1 MSSRLARWIIP
12 LAAAAAVL
20 VVIAVIWQ
28 QRPGASGDDV
38 GVAGGDTGQ
47 GSPPYAGDSPGS
59 DVDLEPGPSLDPS
72 LDPDPGADHSGG
84 DVDAGMISASG
95 YHAYDATRLAVVY
108 VNGVPECYGTAG
120 TPRVEET
127 ADAVTVTIP
136 RTPAK
141 STGDTACIDIALT
154 DSVDITLDSP
164 LGDRDVLDGSRD
176 GAKLSPQS
184 LPDADPA
191 N

>member
-1 MSSRLARWIIP
+1 MSPRPARWLVP
-12 LAAAAAVL
+12 VLAAVAVL
-20 VVIAVIWQ
+20 AVIAVIWQ

-59 DVDLEPGPSLDPS
+59 DGDLEPDPS
-72 LDPDPGADHSGG
+72 LDPDPGAGSGG

-108 VNGVPECYGTAG
+108 VNGIPECYGTAG
-120 TPRVEET
+120 TPRVQET

-184 LPDADPA
+184 LPDPDPA

>member
-47 GSPPYAGDSPGS
+47 GSPPYASDSPGS
-59 DVDLEPGPSLDPS
+59 DGDLEPDPS
-72 LDPDPGADHSGG
+72 LDPDPGAGSGG

-108 VNGVPECYGTAG
+108 VNGIPECYGTAG

-164 LGDRDVLDGSRD
+164 LGEREVLDGSRD